1 MSEMVGGD
9 SLSNPLRVD
18 WLDVTDLSVTG
29 RLGRT
34 FLPGKNHRGESGL
47 EHARSA
53 QRDCQR
59 LREVHGVDTLV
70 LLNED
75 YEIALYVDDVAPPA
89 GPQDLRAALR
99 ESDIELL
106 RFPIP
111 DGGTPHPEHDAEL
124 RALLGEVADRLRA
137 GRTVA
142 VACRG
147 GIGRTGT
154 ILGLLLIELGCTP
167 AEAVQRVRVMKRECI
182 DQGRQEEFV
191 RAWKPTPGVS

>member
-1 MSEMVGGD
+1 MVKGD
-9 SLSNPLRVD
+9 SVSNPLRVD
-18 WLDVTDLSVTG
+18 WLDVADLSVTG

-34 FLPGKNHRGESGL
+34 FLPGKNHRGVSGL
-47 EHARSA
+47 LHARSA
-53 QRDCQR
+53 QRDCQQ
-59 LREVHGVDTLV
+59 LREVHGVDTLL

-75 YEIALYVDDVAPPA
+75 HEVARFVNDVPPPN

-124 RALLGEVADRLRA
+124 RALLGEVVDRLRA

>member
-1 MSEMVGGD
+1 MLPI
-9 SLSNPLRVD
+9 SLLRVASD
-18 WLDVTDLSVTG
+18 APSCQ
-29 RLGRT
+29 
-34 FLPGKNHRGESGL
+34 GKTTLAFQGCCTRAAHGDG
-47 EHARSA
+47 A
-53 QRDCQR
+53 QSQVAVIAQR
-59 LREVHGVDTLV
+59 LRDEYRVDTLV

-75 YEIALYVDDVAPPA
+75 HEIARFVDDVAPPA

-111 DGGTPHPEHDAEL
+111 DGGTPHPGHDAEL
-124 RALLGEVADRLRA
+124 RVLLGEVVDQLRA

-167 AEAVQRVRVMKRECI
+167 AEAVQRVREMKRECI
-182 DQGRQEEFV
+182 DRGRQEEFV

>member
-1 MSEMVGGD
+1 MVKGD
-9 SLSNPLRVD
+9 SVSNPLRVD
-18 WLDVTDLSVTG
+18 WLGVADFSVTG

-47 EHARSA
+47 KHARSA

-59 LREVHGVDTLV
+59 LREVHGVGTLV

-75 YEIALYVDDVAPPA
+75 YEIARFVDDVAPPA

-111 DGGTPHPEHDAEL
+111 DGGTPHSGHDAEL
-124 RALLGEVADRLRA
+124 RVLLGEVVDRLRA

-182 DQGRQEEFV
+182 DQGRQEAFV